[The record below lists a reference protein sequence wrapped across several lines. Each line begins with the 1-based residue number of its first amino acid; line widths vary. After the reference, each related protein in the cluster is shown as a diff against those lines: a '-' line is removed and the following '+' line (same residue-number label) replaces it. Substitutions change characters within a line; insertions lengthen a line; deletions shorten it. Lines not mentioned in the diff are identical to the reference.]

1 MTENPYPRRSRHRRP
16 LTLLSAAALAAAAV
30 GSPSPAQATAGAPVP
45 PGGTPIYTEQDLAVN
60 GQNGFPNYRI
70 PALTVTPEG
79 DLLASYDGR
88 PTGIDAPGPN
98 SILQRRSTD
107 GGTTWGEQQVV
118 SAGRT
123 TAPVQ
128 GFSDPS
134 YLVDRETGTIFNFH
148 VHSQNQGFIGS
159 RPGTD
164 PADPNVLHANVATST
179 DGGRTWS
186 ERTITADITP
196 DPGWRSRFAASGEGI
211 QLRYGP
217 HAGRLI
223 QQYTIINAAGA
234 FQAVSV
240 YSDDH
245 GRTWQAGEAVGV
257 GMDENKTVELS
268 DGRVMLNSRDSAR
281 SGYRK
286 VTVSTDGGHSYGPV
300 TVDRELPDPTNNASI
315 IRAFPDAPAGSARAK
330 VLLFSNAASQTS
342 RSQGTIRMSCDDGET
357 WPVAKVFQ
365 PGSMSYSTLTALP
378 DGTYGL
384 LYEPGTGLRYANFN
398 LAWLGGICAPLT
410 IPDVAVD
417 PGQQITVPVT
427 VTNQSGIAVPSPQLE
442 LGTPADWQGQ
452 GSVEPL
458 MPGQQAEGRLTITVP
473 AATTP
478 GRYPVTATLRT
489 SAGNS
494 STRFTVTVGLL
505 DQNRMSIAD
514 VDSEETN
521 REDGR
526 ASNVIDG
533 NPATFWHTEWSRSD
547 APGYPHR
554 ISLDL
559 GGTHP
564 IGGLQYTRRQNS
576 ANEQIADYEIYTSLD
591 GTTWGDPVARGRFTT
606 SLAPQRAVFPTVTA
620 RYVRLVALNEQTG
633 HKYAAVAELN
643 VEGYR

>member
-1 MTENPYPRRSRHRRP
+1 MNPHLRRHPHGRRAAS
-16 LTLLSAAALAAAAV
+16 LLLAPAIAAATLTGAA
-30 GSPSPAQATAGAPVP
+30 PAQAAPVP
-45 PGGTPIYTEQDLAVN
+45 PLYTEQDLAVN
-60 GQNGFPNYRI
+60 GAGGFPNYRI
-70 PALTVTPEG
+70 PALTVTPDG

-107 GGTTWGEQQVV
+107 GGRTWGDQQVV
-118 SAGRT
+118 SAGQT
-123 TAPVQ
+123 TAPIK

-134 YLVDRETGTIFNFH
+134 YLVDRETETIFNFH
-148 VHSQNQGFIGS
+148 VYSQKQGFSGS

-164 PADPNVLHANVATST
+164 PADPNVLHANVATSV

-234 FQAVSV
+234 FQSVSV

-245 GRTWQAGEAVGV
+245 GTTWRAGEAVGV

-286 VTVSTDGGHSYGPV
+286 VTISTDGGHSYGPV

-315 IRAFPDAPAGSARAK
+315 IRAFPDAPADSAQAK
-330 VLLFSNAASQTS
+330 ILLFSNAANQTS
-342 RSQGTIRMSCDDGET
+342 RSQGTIRMSCDDGQT
-357 WPVAKVFQ
+357 WPVSKVFQ
-365 PGSMSYSTLTALP
+365 PGAMSYSTLTALP

-384 LYEPGTGLRYANFN
+384 LYEPANGIRYANFN
-398 LAWLGGICAPLT
+398 LAWLDGICANVS
-410 IPDVAVD
+410 IPDVAID
-417 PGQQITVPVT
+417 PGQRITVPVT
-427 VTNQSGIAVPSPQLE
+427 VTNQSGIAVPKPRLE
-442 LGTPADWQGQ
+442 LQAPSDWQMR
-452 GSVEPL
+452 GSVTPL
-458 MPGQQAEGRLTITVP
+458 RPGHQTKGKVTIKVP
-473 AATTP
+473 RDTAP

-489 SAGNS
+489 SVGKT
-494 STRFTVTVGLL
+494 STSFTVTVGLL
-505 DQNRMSIAD
+505 DQARMSIAD
-514 VDSEETN
+514 VDSEETAS
-521 REDGR
+521 EDGR
-526 ASNVIDG
+526 ARNVLDG
-533 NPATFWHTEWSRSD
+533 SDATFWHTEWSRTD

-554 ISLDL
+554 ITLDL
-559 GGTHP
+559 GGAHR
-564 IGGLQYTRRQNS
+564 ISGLQYTRRQNS
-576 ANEQIADYEIYTSLD
+576 ANEQVADYEIYTSLD
-591 GTTWGDPVARGRFTT
+591 GTTWEAPLATGRFTT
-606 SLAPQRAVFPTVTA
+606 SLAPQRAVFPAVTA
-620 RYVRLVALNEQTG
+620 RYVRLVALSEQTG

-643 VEGYR
+643 VEGRR